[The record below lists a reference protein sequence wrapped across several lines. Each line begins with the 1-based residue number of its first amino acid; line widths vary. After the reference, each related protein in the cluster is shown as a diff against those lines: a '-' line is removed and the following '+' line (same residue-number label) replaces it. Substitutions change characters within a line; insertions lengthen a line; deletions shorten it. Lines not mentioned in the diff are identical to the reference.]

1 MAALPVITYGEPILR
16 KVLEIVEDFD
26 AIKDLVPDMF
36 DTMYEE
42 EGIGLAASQIG
53 VDLNLMIIDIS
64 HADQNHPPAAYV
76 NGQIIDQSGSISL
89 EEGCLSIPEVR
100 VDVTRSEKV
109 IFAYQDLGGNHH
121 EAEFDDLMATV
132 IQHEMDHLDGILFV
146 DHLSPVRRSIILRK
160 LAKAKKQ
167 ALQPT

>member
-1 MAALPVITYGEPILR
+1 M
-16 KVLEIVEDFD
+16 
-26 AIKDLVPDMF
+26 
-36 DTMYEE
+36 
-42 EGIGLAASQIG
+42 
-53 VDLNLMIIDIS
+53 DIS

-132 IQHEMDHLDGILFV
+132 IQHEMDHLNGRLII
-146 DHLSPVRRSIILRK
+146 DHASQLDKHRIRK
-160 LAKAKKQ
+160 QLKE
-167 ALQPT
+167 LVSHHS

>member
-26 AIKDLVPDMF
+26 AIQDLVPDMF

-132 IQHEMDHLDGILFV
+132 IQHEMDHLNGRLII
-146 DHLSPVRRSIILRK
+146 DHASQLDKHRIRK
-160 LAKAKKQ
+160 QLKE
-167 ALQPT
+167 LVSHHS